1 MAPGDILFETERFN
15 VSEVKEHFINP
26 CCFGEDLAEWLRQ
39 ELIKREIT
47 ASVPGQEDWGWYLFV
62 TRSTD
67 RYFLG
72 VGGYRKEGTIGPNV
86 GQWRIMVVK
95 KRSFWDKLRGK
106 NKISATDSILST
118 IEDILREQ
126 ADIRNLSRE
135 SSSL

>member
-1 MAPGDILFETERFN
+1 MIHRDILFETDRFN

-47 ASVPGQEDWGWYLFV
+47 ASAPGQEDWGWYLFV
-62 TRSTD
+62 EPGTE

-72 VGGYRKEGTIGPNV
+72 VGGYRKEGTMGTND
-86 GQWRIMVVK
+86 GEWRIMVEK
-95 KRSFWDKLRGK
+95 KRSLWDKLQGK
-106 NKISATDSILST
+106 NKIIAADPILST

-126 ADIRNLSRE
+126 ADIRNVSHE
-135 SSSL
+135 FSSL